1 MQVTLTPS
9 QEAFIRQAIEAGRY
23 RTADEAIG
31 EALALWE
38 SRERNR
44 MEILAALD
52 EAEADLASGA
62 YTEYTDSTLPQLA
75 EELKREARQLR
86 NRKRD

>member
-1 MQVTLTPS
+1 MEVTLTPS
-9 QEAFIRQAIEAGRY
+9 QEAFIRQGIEAGRY
-23 RTADEAIG
+23 RTVNEAIG

-44 MEILAALD
+44 LELLSALD

-62 YTEYTDSTLPQLA
+62 YTEFTDATIPQLA
-75 EELKREARQLR
+75 AELKREARQFR
-86 NRKRD
+86 RDKRD